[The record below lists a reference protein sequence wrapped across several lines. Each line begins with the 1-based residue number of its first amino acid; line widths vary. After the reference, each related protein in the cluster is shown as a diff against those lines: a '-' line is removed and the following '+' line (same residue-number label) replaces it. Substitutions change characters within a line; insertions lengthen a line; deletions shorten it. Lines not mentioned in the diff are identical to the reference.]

1 MPRYFIVN
9 RTRMDNISGTMKRAN
24 TPLRT
29 EVGNAVRNFSG
40 NKLAKAIA
48 VFCMTA
54 FLVTMISTNFGVC
67 YAVSI
72 NGESVGTVA
81 YKSEIASVIG
91 EIEQKASEFLGYNVQ
106 IQNYAFTTKIEPIS
120 QITDDTTALAEAY
133 LQKLNSASDAAPAPL
148 VPMYVIT
155 EDGKTVGAVKDQ
167 SEAQTILN
175 SVIGKYTDGTEVKAA
190 IQQNVSVNYGPV
202 DTSSTVCDA
211 TQIQKLLDPTN
222 TASNY
227 SVDVKTVRKIEYDQ
241 EVPFQT
247 VTTTDNTM
255 YCDEQSVDTAGV
267 DGVNHVVTYQQYIN
281 GVASGDPIV
290 LSTSPVT
297 APVNEV
303 IRVGTM
309 TRATTS
315 SSSVSVSPSEV
326 SSTGNY
332 IWPTNGVITSY
343 FGYRSGSIGSSYHEG
358 LDIAGSSGQDIYAA
372 DGGTVYFAGWS
383 GDYGIVVKI
392 QHANGDITYYAHCSD
407 ICVSAG
413 DEVKQ
418 GQVIAYMGSTG
429 NASGDHLHFS
439 LIVNGEQVD
448 PLPYLP

>member
-1 MPRYFIVN
+1 MPKCFIVN
-9 RTRMDNISGTMKRAN
+9 RTRTDNVSGTMKRAD
-24 TPLRT
+24 TPLKT
-29 EVGNAVRNFSG
+29 EVENAVRNFSG
-40 NKLAKAIA
+40 NRLAKALA

-54 FLVTMISTNFGVC
+54 FLITMISTNFGVC

-91 EIEQKASEFLGYNVQ
+91 EIEQKASEFLGYSVQ

-120 QITDDTTALAEAY
+120 QITDDTTAIAEAY
-133 LQKLNSASDAAPAPL
+133 LQKLDSASDAS
-148 VPMYVIT
+148 VMPMYVIAV
-155 EDGKTVGAVKDQ
+155 DGKTVGAVKDQ
-167 SEAQTILN
+167 AEAQEILN
-175 SVIGKYTDGTEVKAA
+175 SIIGEYSDGTEVRAA
-190 IQQNVSVNYGPV
+190 IQQDVSVSYGYV
-202 DTSSTVCDA
+202 DTSSTLCDA
-211 TQIQKLLDPTN
+211 AQIKSLLDPVSM
-222 TASNY
+222 ASSY
-227 SVDVKTVRKIEYDQ
+227 SVDVKTVQKIEYDE

-247 VTTTDNTM
+247 VTTTDDTM
-255 YCDEQSVDTAGV
+255 YCDEQSVDTEGV
-267 DGVNHVVTYQQYIN
+267 DGVNHVVAYQQYIN

-290 LSTSPVT
+290 LSTTTVT

-303 IRVGTM
+303 IRVGSM
-309 TRATTS
+309 TRESTS
-315 SSSVSVSPSEV
+315 SSSVSVSASEV
-326 SSTGNY
+326 SSTGSY

-358 LDIAGSSGQDIYAA
+358 LDIAGSYGQEIYAA
-372 DGGTVYFAGWS
+372 DGGTVYFADWS
-383 GDYGIVVKI
+383 GNYGIVVKI
-392 QHANGDITYYAHCSD
+392 QHANGDITYYAHCSSV
-407 ICVSAG
+407 CVSAG
-413 DEVKQ
+413 DEVTQ